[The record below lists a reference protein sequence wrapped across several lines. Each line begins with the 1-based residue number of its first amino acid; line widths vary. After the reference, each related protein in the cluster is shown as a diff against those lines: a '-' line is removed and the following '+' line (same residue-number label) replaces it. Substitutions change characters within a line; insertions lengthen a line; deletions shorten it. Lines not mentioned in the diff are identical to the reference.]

1 MNSLTEPAAIERR
14 PLRIA
19 MFTDSYLPEINGVV
33 MSITSY
39 AEALRARGHT
49 VTIVAPEAATSVAP
63 SADVIRF
70 ASQAFPPY
78 PGYRMA
84 FAAPRSARRAID
96 ALEVDIVHPHSMFV
110 TGAYGAWWARRRGIP
125 IVFTYHTLWMEYM
138 HYSPVG
144 MSIGLWWAL
153 WSSRNFC
160 NRSTRVIT
168 PTARIR
174 DILVSYGVRTPID
187 VLPSGLSVAVATSHP
202 GRVAALRRER
212 ADAPGVLYA
221 GRLGREKNL
230 EYLVDA
236 MQAAHRVLPALRLT
250 IAGGGPFEAAL
261 RERIARAGLTEAV
274 AFTGTIP
281 QTELADHYS
290 ANDAFI
296 FASTTETQGLVL
308 LEAMAHGLPVVA
320 YGSEVSREMVDGA
333 GVVVEGPPAAFADAL
348 CALLADA
355 GRRAKMAVA
364 ARERALPLHTD
375 RLVEGLESIY
385 FRAIADARR

>member
-1 MNSLTEPAAIERR
+1 
-14 PLRIA
+14 

-33 MSITSY
+33 MSITAY
-39 AEALRARGHT
+39 AQSLQARGHQ
-49 VTIVAPEAATSVAP
+49 VTIVAPQAARPA
-63 SADVIRF
+63 AACANVIRF

-84 FAAPRSARRAID
+84 FPAPQSARRAID
-96 ALEVDIVHPHSMFV
+96 ALEIDVVHPHSMFV
-110 TGAYGAWWARRRGIP
+110 TGAYGAWWARRHGIP
-125 IVFTYHTLWMEYM
+125 IVFTYHTLWTEYM

-144 MSIGLWWAL
+144 MAIGQWWAL

-174 DILVSYGVRTPID
+174 DILISYGVRTPID
-187 VLPSGLSVAVATSHP
+187 VLPSGLSLAVATAHA
-202 GRVAALRRER
+202 GRVAKLRGER
-212 ADAPGVLYA
+212 AGAPGVLYA

-236 MQAAHRVLPALRLT
+236 VQYARRTLPALRIT

-261 RERIARAGLTEAV
+261 RDRIARAGLTDAV
-274 AFTGTIP
+274 TFTGTIA
-281 QTELADHYS
+281 QTDLADHYS

-320 YGSEVSREMVDGA
+320 YGSDVSREMVDGA
-333 GVVVEGPPAAFADAL
+333 GVVVEGPPAAFAQAL
-348 CALLADA
+348 CALLGDDE
-355 GRRAKMAVA
+355 RRAAMGRQ
-364 ARERALPLHTD
+364 ARARVLPLHTD
-375 RLVEGLESIY
+375 RLVEGLEEIY
-385 FRAIADARR
+385 FRAVEDARRR